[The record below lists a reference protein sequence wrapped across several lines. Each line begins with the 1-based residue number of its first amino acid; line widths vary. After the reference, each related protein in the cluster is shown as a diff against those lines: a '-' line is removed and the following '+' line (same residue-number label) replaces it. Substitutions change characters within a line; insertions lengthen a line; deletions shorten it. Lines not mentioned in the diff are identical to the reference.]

1 MGWGVCGWV
10 GVCGGGGGG
19 GRPGWAPVVMEG
31 GMLGNEPPP
40 PEAPA
45 AIEEGVGAY
54 ALDTL
59 TGLTDSF
66 SPSEMSVLKSVL

>member
-1 MGWGVCGWV
+1 
-10 GVCGGGGGG
+10 
-19 GRPGWAPVVMEG
+19 
-31 GMLGNEPPP
+31 MLGNEPPP